1 MANAT
6 ITSNYAGTAALPYVA
21 PAILSGDT
29 IANGYIEILDNVRY
43 KANLRKF
50 GGAAITAATCEF
62 TSSPSGQLTLS
73 DVVLTTTALQV
84 NEQVCNKDLR
94 TAWESEQMRGQSS
107 DSPAAFQSFAAQY
120 VAARVAESVER
131 NTWHGNYNHT
141 DGATGGAANTL
152 YDGLFAKIRAGAPSV
167 EQDLTG
173 ATSATNILER
183 LTALA
188 AAIPDALAG
197 DPDTKLF
204 MSRGMKQLYYTA
216 LAGTAELTFH
226 AAEAANFFNGYEII
240 TPGGCPNDSFLFS
253 KKENLYFGTDLLTDH
268 IEAAVLNL
276 MQTTGDDVTRIIM
289 KFSAG
294 TQVVDLDSLAFA
306 GRTS

>member
-29 IANGYIEILDNVRY
+29 ITNGYIEVLDNVRY

-50 GGAAITAATCEF
+50 DGAVIGDATCTF
-62 TSSPSGQLTLS
+62 TPPSSGQLSLT
-73 DVVLTTTALQV
+73 DVVLTTVALQV

-107 DSPAAFQSFAAQY
+107 DSPADFQAFAAQY
-120 VAARVAESVER
+120 VAARVSESVER
-131 NTWHGNYNHT
+131 NIWQGKYAIADGGTTGAYN
-141 DGATGGAANTL
+141 N
-152 YDGLFAKIRAGAPSV
+152 FAGIMNHIVAGAPTV
-167 EQDLTG
+167 EDLLTG
-173 ATSATNILER
+173 VTTKTNILGR
-183 LTALA
+183 LTDLSEQ
-188 AAIPDALAG
+188 IPDALAG
-197 DPDTKLF
+197 DPDTKLY
-204 MSRGMKQLYYTA
+204 MSRGMKQLYYGA

-240 TPGGCPNDSFLFS
+240 TPGGMPNDSFLFS

-289 KFSAG
+289 KFSGG
-294 TQVVDLDSLAFA
+294 TQVVDLDSIAVA
-306 GRTS
+306 RRSS